1 MLLSQGTFALPL
13 YRIHVP
19 NGRSGMRKIP
29 RCIAVMGPDPAQSCV
44 SYSIAG
50 HIILR
55 NIYIVEKRTRYECS
69 LPRLPACLPAS
80 SWAGQGGVSCDMA
93 LANGESVVYVP
104 LMLRR
109 GRDDRQI
116 RGCAEVVLPFLIPD
130 IKTRERGFQPI
141 RGPRPAYSDENQ
153 SVGYLD
159 RVF

>member
-55 NIYIVEKRTRYECS
+55 NIYIVEKGLVMNVRRPAC
-69 LPRLPACLPAS
+69 PPACLS
-80 SWAGQGGVSCDMA
+80 
-93 LANGESVVYVP
+93 
-104 LMLRR
+104 RR
-109 GRDDRQI
+109 GLRK
-116 RGCAEVVLPFLIPD
+116 AAFLVI
-130 IKTRERGFQPI
+130 
-141 RGPRPAYSDENQ
+141 
-153 SVGYLD
+153 
-159 RVF
+159 